1 MQDYTRCFFE
11 KSATI
16 TNISEQDVI
25 GCYHQ
30 GLFDRFIFRDFDRQ
44 RPKTITELRVMMT
57 KWDDNEEQEND
68 RFPKRSDDNN
78 GNKWAN
84 DNRGKGLREQ
94 PDSSR
99 K

>member
-1 MQDYTRCFFE
+1 
-11 KSATI
+11 
-16 TNISEQDVI
+16 
-25 GCYHQ
+25 
-30 GLFDRFIFRDFDRQ
+30 
-44 RPKTITELRVMMT
+44 MMT

-68 RFPKRSDDNN
+68 RFPKRGDDNN